1 MVAIYASV
9 VSNKATLVYITRT
22 GSSEKYCD
30 VSWYTNLEAG
40 HIYAMVNEY
49 YCNPDKVNNL
59 IGKDINIHQPR
70 NSILVPEISYEVY
83 PA

>member
-1 MVAIYASV
+1 MVAICASV

-59 IGKDINIHQPR
+59 TAERLITLRPKG
-70 NSILVPEISYEVY
+70 Y
-83 PA
+83 